1 MPLGHST
8 SRQLILE
15 CLAQRGFSEGCL
27 RCPSDGGGRV
37 DIVSKGAFKSSGRL
51 DMPALSS
58 KVLKALAAMPVLLV
72 AAIVTAITM
81 WKERM
86 EDDD

>member
-1 MPLGHST
+1 
-8 SRQLILE
+8 
-15 CLAQRGFSEGCL
+15 
-27 RCPSDGGGRV
+27 
-37 DIVSKGAFKSSGRL
+37 
-51 DMPALSS
+51 MPALSS